1 MCRYFVGNQILH
13 LTTGKM
19 EGGPP
24 FNKLQFLKSKSQQS
38 ANSTSPTNIKTL
50 QYSQIEQYTFKK
62 ILFMTIFIYFKYF
75 FLTITQP
82 ILTYTPARPTLGI
95 FWQICGKT
103 VPAWRL
109 KQQEVSEGLSKITKT
124 ELTTAES
131 FRDRFVPFYPE

>member
-1 MCRYFVGNQILH
+1 MCRYFGGNQILH

-50 QYSQIEQYTFKK
+50 QYSQIEQYTF
-62 ILFMTIFIYFKYF
+62 LWQFLYTLNTF

>member
-1 MCRYFVGNQILH
+1 MCRYFGGNQILH

-38 ANSTSPTNIKTL
+38 ANSTLPTNIKTL

-95 FWQICGKT
+95 F
-103 VPAWRL
+103 
-109 KQQEVSEGLSKITKT
+109 
-124 ELTTAES
+124 
-131 FRDRFVPFYPE
+131 